1 MTATTHDLGLKKFNL
16 RLNDAI
22 FDGYFAVSLENAR
35 GFEFVL
41 VDKDGKVVDATGFE
55 IHLYQRKDG
64 KVYETKCQPLNA
76 TRGHFVVFFKPDVLL
91 TPGMLEIQFAVTD
104 ASGTLKSTPK
114 KIKVFESIDAN
125 TPGTGTSALI
135 DFNELKKAVDES
147 KTLVAESEKI
157 KNETKELS
165 EKTENTATRVEE
177 IRTEL
182 APTLEK
188 ELERQANE
196 RKREEQEQSRV
207 DAEQAR
213 ENTESERGQAES
225 TRQSQEAA
233 REQAEA
239 TRAQAES
246 ARIAKESARNEAETT
261 RTDEEA
267 KRQAK
272 ESERIDAEKARAE
285 EETKRKTAEEER
297 ASKETARQSAEQERE
312 EAETARAS
320 AEEARASAESARQE
334 AETKR
339 AEAEKARATAEGK
352 RDTAESARASAEAE
366 RESKEQARITAEG
379 KRASAE
385 TTRKSAEDE
394 RIATQA
400 QNHQTATEDHAKI
413 TAALEVIKT
422 LETGQ
427 MVAQIADLTTG
438 VEKNT
443 TRLDTL
449 LEGATDEALDQIA
462 ELAQAI
468 KNGGAKLTAL
478 TEQLAT
484 KATADELKAA
494 REALEKQ
501 IGTKA
506 SASDLASGLA
516 GKVDTA
522 THTVDLSKKADKA
535 TVETMQTEAETHYT
549 DASVTGETLRLIRKN
564 GNETAIPLPKGFSGN
579 YNDLTGAPNLG
590 IYQEKASA
598 FSGKYADLSGKPNL
612 NIYQPKES
620 GKGLS
625 SRDFTADKDASLS
638 DLDEIMGYSMEG
650 KDDKGNYK
658 KITYT
663 RASGKKYAVCEFT
676 GAYPYPR
683 YTITR
688 YKADGTT
695 VRDTMTY
702 TLTWDTDENR
712 VIKAVKQ

>member
-16 RLNDAI
+16 RLNDSI
-22 FDGYFAVSLENAR
+22 FDGYFAVSLESAR

-64 KVYETKCQPLNA
+64 KVYETKCEPLNA

-125 TPGTGTSALI
+125 TPGTGSSALI

-165 EKTENTATRVEE
+165 EKTETTATRVEE

-213 ENTESERGQAES
+213 ANTESTRDQAES

-233 REQAEA
+233 R
-239 TRAQAES
+239 AQAEES
-246 ARIAKESARNEAETT
+246 RKEAETARIAKESARQEAETT
-261 RTDEEA
+261 RADEEA
-267 KRQAK
+267 KRQAQ
-272 ESERIDAEKARAE
+272 EAARVDAEKARAE
-285 EETKRKTAEEER
+285 EETKRKTAEEQR
-297 ASKETARQSAEQERE
+297 ASKETARQGAETERGQ
-312 EAETARAS
+312 AETARTS
-320 AEEARASAESARQE
+320 AEKARVDAESARAT
-334 AETKR
+334 AETGR
-339 AEAEKARATAEGK
+339 VEAEKARATAEGK
-352 RDTAESARASAEAE
+352 RDTAESARAGAETE

-427 MVAQIADLTTG
+427 MVAQIAALQTT
-438 VEKNT
+438 VQKNT
-443 TRLDTL
+443 KRLDTL
-449 LEGATDEALDQIA
+449 LEGATDEALDQIH
-462 ELAQAI
+462 ELAEAI

-506 SASDLASGLA
+506 NASDLASGLA

-522 THTVDLSKKADKA
+522 THTVDLAKKADKA
-535 TVETMQTEAETHYT
+535 TVETMQTEAQAHYT

-564 GNETAIPLPKGFSGN
+564 GDETAIQLPKGFSGN
-579 YNDLTGAPNLG
+579 YSDLTGTPNFVHAAG
-590 IYQEKASA
+590 A
-598 FSGKYADLSGKPNL
+598 
-612 NIYQPKES
+612 
-620 GKGLS
+620 
-625 SRDFTADKDASLS
+625 
-638 DLDEIMGYSMEG
+638 
-650 KDDKGNYK
+650 
-658 KITYT
+658 KITMAAEQGT
-663 RASGKKYAVCEFT
+663 VAI
-676 GAYPYPR
+676 
-683 YTITR
+683 TIEE
-688 YKADGTT
+688 
-695 VRDTMTY
+695 V
-702 TLTWDTDENR
+702 
-712 VIKAVKQ
+712 